1 MVEFYAKEKIKMY
14 WISENWKPMYVI
26 QQTMFDIEV
35 CSQYRENCKIE
46 LV

>member
-1 MVEFYAKEKIKMY
+1 MY

-35 CSQYRENCKIE
+35 CSQYRENLTCLKFKGVSE
-46 LV
+46 AEK